1 MGKMV
6 WIEIQ
11 PELWVHVTEEE
22 AELLELPGGEKGGL
36 SKSPENKM
44 LPQVKNKMLPKAAN
58 KRRGA

>member
-22 AELLELPGGEKGGL
+22 AELLELASGEKGGL
-36 SKSPENKM
+36 AKSPEDKM
-44 LPQVKNKMLPKAAN
+44 LLRVQNKALPKAAN
-58 KRRGA
+58 KQKEE